1 MKRRKSREA
10 AFILLF
16 ENSFRNEDPEEIISA
31 AMESELFDFGE
42 SDKDSAV
49 IFADAEDIFK
59 GVWEKKDEL
68 DKIIEG
74 YSDKR
79 QFGRIPKASVAI
91 LEIAIYESLYND
103 LVPVNAAINEAVL
116 LAKKFAM
123 EPDVQFINGVLG
135 TFSSDLAKKEK
146 SE

>member
-16 ENSFRNEDPEEIISA
+16 ENSFRNEDPEEIIGA

-42 SDKDSAV
+42 SEKDSAV
-49 IFADAEDIFK
+49 IFADAEDILK

-79 QFGRIPKASVAI
+79 QFSRIPKASVAI

-103 LVPVNAAINEAVL
+103 LVPVNVAINEAVL

>member
-1 MKRRKSREA
+1 M
-10 AFILLF
+10 
-16 ENSFRNEDPEEIISA
+16 
-31 AMESELFDFGE
+31 G
-42 SDKDSAV
+42 
-49 IFADAEDIFK
+49 
-59 GVWEKKDEL
+59 KKDEL